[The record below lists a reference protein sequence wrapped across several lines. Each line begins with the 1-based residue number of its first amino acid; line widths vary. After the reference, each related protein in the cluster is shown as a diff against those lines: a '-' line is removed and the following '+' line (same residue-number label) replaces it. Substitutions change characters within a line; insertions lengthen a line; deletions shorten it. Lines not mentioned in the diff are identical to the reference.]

1 MAIGTTAAILGSA
14 VIGAG
19 ASAIAGSKNSKAINQ
34 ATAAQTDSNAQSLAL
49 QERVF
54 NQNRDTLN
62 PFVQR
67 GNTAGNAMNALLGLG
82 GSSFEQGGP
91 QAAQI
96 PGVQPNALAQFQA
109 ARGGPSAQQ
118 AFGLGYSP
126 TYSYQD
132 GGFEQRPPFEVAD
145 APFTASSPLA
155 AGIQPSINNQTT
167 FAPTTA
173 APQGQTPQ
181 QAAESA
187 FDIFRGST
195 GYQFRLGE
203 GMDAVNSA
211 YAGSGMFQSG
221 AALRGI
227 NEYGQNFAS
236 NEFNNY
242 MALLSGQQ
250 GTGLQAAGAQAGVGV
265 DYANAAS
272 NINQNNANAI
282 RDGAVARAYNN
293 NATFGGISNALGGA
307 FGSLAYAPQ
316 RAPTPGFDGTLR

>member
-34 ATAAQTDSNAQSLAL
+34 ATAAQTAAGDRSLAL
-49 QERVF
+49 QGQIF
-54 NQNRDTLN
+54 DTNRATLN

-67 GNTAGNAMNALLGLG
+67 GNVAGNQMNALLGLG

-96 PGVQPNALAQFQA
+96 PGAQPNALAQFQA

-126 TYSYQD
+126 SYSFQG
-132 GGFEQRPPFEVAD
+132 GGFAQQPPLEVSD
-145 APFTASSPLA
+145 APFFGAPMA
-155 AGIQPSINNQTT
+155 AGIQPSINNQTI

-173 APQGQTPQ
+173 GPQGQTPQ

-187 FDIFRGST
+187 FDIFRNST
-195 GYQFRLGE
+195 GYQFRRDE
-203 GMDAVNSA
+203 GMDAVNSGW
-211 YAGSGMFQSG
+211 AGSGMLQSG

-227 NEYGQNFAS
+227 QEYGQNFAS

-265 DYANAAS
+265 NYANAAS
-272 NINQNNANAI
+272 NINQANANALSNA
-282 RDGAVARAYNN
+282 AVARANN
-293 NATFGGISNALGGA
+293 SNATIGGIGGALGGA
-307 FGSLAYAPQ
+307 FGALAYAPQ
-316 RAPTPGFDGTLR
+316 PTPGFSATLR